1 MNSKIALIACA
12 VAATQAISLNSEQ
25 QSAGIFGA
33 MIEQAT
39 AGETLAQQRAEA
51 KERKR
56 KQLEE
61 AEKEYQKNV
70 AEEEREEAAKLKKE

>member
-1 MNSKIALIACA
+1 
-12 VAATQAISLNSEQ
+12 
-25 QSAGIFGA
+25 

-39 AGETLAQQRAEA
+39 AGETLAQQKAEA
-51 KERKR
+51 QERKR
-56 KQLEE
+56 IQLEE